1 MTKNQASDAVPL
13 RKKGFTH
20 TMKTLLLLRHAKSSW
35 KDLSLAD
42 HDRPLNKRGR
52 KTAPRMGRLMQE
64 TGRSPDHILCS
75 TATRARETLQLVL
88 TELDQNVPVTFRA
101 ELYHCDVAQFLG
113 VLRELAEP
121 AASVLV
127 VGHNPDLELFLEHVT
142 GQSERLSTGALA
154 RIEFDLSAWSELIDA
169 TRGTLVSISRPRELT
184 RD

>member
-1 MTKNQASDAVPL
+1 
-13 RKKGFTH
+13 
-20 TMKTLLLLRHAKSSW
+20 
-35 KDLSLAD
+35 
-42 HDRPLNKRGR
+42 
-52 KTAPRMGRLMQE
+52 MQE
-64 TGRSPDHILCS
+64 TGLRPDHVLCS
-75 TATRARETLQLVL
+75 TATRARETLQLML
-88 TELDQNVPVTFRA
+88 TELSKNVPVTFGA
-101 ELYHCDVAQFLG
+101 ELYHCDVAQLLG

-169 TRGTLVSISRPRELT
+169 TRGTLVSISRPHELT

>member
-1 MTKNQASDAVPL
+1 
-13 RKKGFTH
+13 
-20 TMKTLLLLRHAKSSW
+20 
-35 KDLSLAD
+35 
-42 HDRPLNKRGR
+42 
-52 KTAPRMGRLMQE
+52 MQE
-64 TGRSPDHILCS
+64 TGLRPDHVLCS
-75 TATRARETLQLVL
+75 TATRARETLQLML
-88 TELDQNVPVTFRA
+88 TELSKNVPVTFGA
-101 ELYHCDVAQFLG
+101 ELYHCDVAQLLG

>member
-1 MTKNQASDAVPL
+1 
-13 RKKGFTH
+13 
-20 TMKTLLLLRHAKSSW
+20 MKTLLLLRHVKSSW
-35 KDLSLAD
+35 KDPSLTD

-52 KTAPRMGRLMQE
+52 KTAPRMGRLMHE
-64 TGRSPDHILCS
+64 TGLCPDLILCS
-75 TATRARETLQLVL
+75 TATRARETLQLML
-88 TELDQNVPVTFRA
+88 TELSKNVPVTFRA
-101 ELYHCDVAQFLG
+101 ELYHCDVAQLLG
-113 VLRELAEP
+113 VLREVAEP